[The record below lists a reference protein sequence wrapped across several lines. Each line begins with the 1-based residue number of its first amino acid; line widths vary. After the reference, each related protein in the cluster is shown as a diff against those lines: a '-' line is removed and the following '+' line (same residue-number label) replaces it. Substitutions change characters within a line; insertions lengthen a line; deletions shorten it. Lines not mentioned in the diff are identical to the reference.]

1 MKGNGLCCVLWI
13 FFRVPLFYCL
23 FEYVLLFVW
32 VPKTPYTVYLWP
44 HLIFIIKGKVR
55 NRDTLINKKII
66 TVFSEA
72 SLLFSF
78 LYCKQWDLI
87 FVGKEKKQEKTCI
100 VRAKQVDKIL
110 RHTLKCVLCHF
121 MWLKVGITSP
131 WSREKR
137 KWLIWK
143 EYTYNHVYS
152 YISGFSAGY
161 QH

>member
-1 MKGNGLCCVLWI
+1 MDFAACYE
-13 FFRVPLFYCL
+13 FFPGSI
-23 FEYVLLFVW
+23 VLLFAW

-44 HLIFIIKGKVR
+44 HLIFIITGKVR

-87 FVGKEKKQEKTCI
+87 FVGKEKKKQEKTCI

-121 MWLKVGITSP
+121 MWLKVGITFLCGVGRNGNGWYEKNIRTTMFIVIYRDSVLVISTKP
-131 WSREKR
+131 W
-137 KWLIWK
+137 L
-143 EYTYNHVYS
+143 
-152 YISGFSAGY
+152 
-161 QH
+161 